1 MSQQDSE
8 RTNDFTRWLPYAL
21 VPLWLLAAGLTTL
34 AVLHG
39 ETLQVSGIRV
49 SLRNA
54 SRPFLVLAAI
64 TLLLVHLRPVRAA
77 HVRDS
82 LRRVASTVPWWCVPL
97 MLAVL
102 VGAAGA
108 RFGSDVAS
116 GADSYGYVTQAEM
129 LADGHLRRAES
140 ALAPAATWPN
150 GRRSLTPLGW
160 LPAEAGSMVPV
171 YPPGY
176 PLLMAGARL
185 IHAQWMFAVVPL
197 AGAATLLAVIFLA
210 RAIGRSDVGVAAAI
224 LLASSPAFLMSL
236 VVPMSDMPATAAWA
250 VATALALG
258 HSPRADQ
265 RGTPNAERSGISHA
279 WSAIGA
285 GAAGGLALLIRPNLL
300 PLSIGI
306 LLLASTQGSDR
317 RQRWVRLLI
326 VATGLAAGAGLV
338 AAFQWAYYGSATANG
353 YGRMAD
359 LFELRHWRTNVLQ
372 FSDWLF
378 TTHPRI
384 VLVASV
390 VGAVLTPPRATP
402 ASRLLW
408 LPGLTFACYVLYLPF
423 DNWTYLRFL
432 LPAFPVLMLWAAIGM
447 RHVVSY
453 LREPLPSYAF
463 ALTVA
468 WCALAG
474 VHEARVRNVFANAA
488 SVERFR
494 SISLEVAKV
503 IPPRSVVVT
512 REFSGSLQYYAHV
525 DTLRWDWLDASGLE
539 QAVSALQSQERQ
551 VFALLDLRSEAPDFE
566 KHHDPGVLPCASSI
580 CRHSAALWSASHC
593 TVSVALEH
601 FDGVHCRSP
610 LRGYVT
616 GQ

>member
-1 MSQQDSE
+1 
-8 RTNDFTRWLPYAL
+8 
-21 VPLWLLAAGLTTL
+21 
-34 AVLHG
+34 
-39 ETLQVSGIRV
+39 
-49 SLRNA
+49 
-54 SRPFLVLAAI
+54 
-64 TLLLVHLRPVRAA
+64 
-77 HVRDS
+77 
-82 LRRVASTVPWWCVPL
+82 
-97 MLAVL
+97 
-102 VGAAGA
+102 
-108 RFGSDVAS
+108 
-116 GADSYGYVTQAEM
+116 
-129 LADGHLRRAES
+129 
-140 ALAPAATWPN
+140 
-150 GRRSLTPLGW
+150 
-160 LPAEAGSMVPV
+160 MVPV

-250 VATALALG
+250 VATALAIG

-306 LLLASTQGSDR
+306 LLLASTPGSDR

-326 VATGLAAGAGLV
+326 VASGLAAGACLV
-338 AAFQWAYYGSATANG
+338 AAFQWAYYGSPTANG

-359 LFELRHWRTNVLQ
+359 LFALRHWRTNVLQ
-372 FSDWLF
+372 FTGWLF
-378 TTHPRI
+378 ATQPRI
-384 VLVASV
+384 VIVASV
-390 VGAVLTPPRATP
+390 VGAVLTLRPRATP

-551 VFALLDLRSEAPDFE
+551 VFALLDLRSEAPEFE
-566 KHHDPGVLPCASSI
+566 KHQESPRYFPAPRASADVQ
-580 CRHSAALWSASHC
+580 RHRGARRP
-593 TVSVALEH
+593 VS
-601 FDGVHCRSP
+601 CQSP
-610 LRGYVT
+610 LSTSMGFTADPRCADT
-616 GQ
+616 

>member
-1 MSQQDSE
+1 MSHE
-8 RTNDFTRWLPYAL
+8 RTDDFKRWLPYAL

-39 ETLQVSGIRV
+39 ESLQVSGVRV

-54 SRPFLVLAAI
+54 SRPFLALAAI
-64 TLLLVHLRPVRAA
+64 TLLLVLLRPARAA

-102 VGAAGA
+102 VGAAGV
-108 RFGSDVAS
+108 RFGSDEAS

-129 LADGHLRRAES
+129 LSGGHLERAES

-150 GRRSLTPLGW
+150 GRRSLAPLGW

-210 RAIGRSDVGVAAAI
+210 RAIGRADVGVAAAT

-250 VATALALG
+250 VATTLALG

-265 RGTPNAERSGISHA
+265 RRAPNARSGISHA

-306 LLLASTQGSDR
+306 LLLAVTQGSDR
-317 RQRWVRLLI
+317 RHRWVRLLI
-326 VATGLAAGAGLV
+326 VGSGLAAGAVLV
-338 AAFQWAYYGSATANG
+338 AAFQWAYYGSPTANG

-359 LFELRHWRTNVLQ
+359 LFARRHWRTNVLQ
-372 FSDWLF
+372 FTAWLF
-378 TTHPRI
+378 TTHPRL
-384 VLVASV
+384 VLVASA
-390 VGAVLTPPRATP
+390 VGAVLTLRARATP

-408 LPGLTFACYVLYLPF
+408 MPGLTFACYVLYLPF
-423 DNWTYLRFL
+423 DDWTYLRFL

-503 IPPRSVVVT
+503 IPSRSVVVT

-525 DTLRWDWLDASGLE
+525 DTLRWDWLDAAGLE
-539 QAVSALQSQERQ
+539 QAVSTLQSQERE

-566 KHHDPGVLPCASSI
+566 KHHDPRNTPLRLEHLQTFSG
-580 CRHSAALWSASHC
+580 
-593 TVSVALEH
+593 TVERVALYS
-601 FDGVHCRSP
+601 VSRP
-610 LRGYVT
+610 
-616 GQ
+616 